1 MIGVSLKNP
10 VNSIIASD
18 YSPGSVYLYAT
29 GEATE
34 LNQAAKGVFYSVQ
47 SPYES
52 SLKLPPQALELAIL
66 MPRSNLNKGDK
77 LYVFQVEPDGSV
89 LDGQGKSI
97 KPTDKNYLEVIKQ
110 KFSDTTKSSLISTS
124 TQAYD
129 SRAFSPEKLA
139 LAFTNPN
146 DVLSSEGI
154 SIGDIYSLA
163 EYKDL
168 IPQRPIKFAFALQD
182 SNGNIRASTQ
192 ESNLDPNLDNTLII
206 GKPGIGSQVVLA
218 PAQGQ
223 LFVADI
229 DFLTPGTKPADKF
242 EYNLAVARFGSYV
255 SGYGIFRVDD
265 PYGNFHFINNKFVSY
280 VIEPGSLEYAK
291 EALRRSLS
299 NGLDGITGM
308 PIPGFAQSTKESITL
323 ATGNSYGIYITPNR
337 TINSEDQITDLSQIL
352 FSIRNANQN
361 QQLQHVSMGI
371 GYFAFE
377 DMGLA
382 GDRDFNDMLF
392 AITPKTS
399 SIIG

>member
-1 MIGVSLKNP
+1 
-10 VNSIIASD
+10 
-18 YSPGSVYLYAT
+18 
-29 GEATE
+29 
-34 LNQAAKGVFYSVQ
+34 
-47 SPYES
+47 
-52 SLKLPPQALELAIL
+52 

-77 LYVFQVEPDGSV
+77 LYGFRVGLDGSV
-89 LDGQGKSI
+89 LDGQEKII

-110 KFSDTTKSSLISTS
+110 NFNDTKKSFLISTS

-139 LAFTNPN
+139 LAFKDPN
-146 DVLSSEGI
+146 VVLSSEGI
-154 SIGDIYSLA
+154 SIGDISSTVDSKLS
-163 EYKDL
+163 
-168 IPQRPIKFAFALQD
+168 IPTNSAPTFAFALQD
-182 SNGNIRASTQ
+182 SNGNTRASTQ
-192 ESNLDPNLDNTLII
+192 EYNLDPNLDNTYII

-218 PAQGQ
+218 PAQGE

-265 PYGNFHFINNKFVSY
+265 PYGNFHFIRNKFVRY
-280 VIEPGSLEYAK
+280 PIVPGSLEYAK